1 MLPNTRIKVF
11 NKQTKIMKKT
21 VVKQRL
27 LHRIMK
33 ITLIQFVLAV
43 VFSTITMANSV
54 NGQRKLDTKV
64 TVSITNVTLEN
75 ALSQLEKKANVKFSY
90 NSRISQLGLKVSVD
104 AVEENLADVLA
115 IILKPLNI
123 SYSEVSNQIILE
135 NKESQNGEFSGFGI
149 SKTVSEKLTV
159 APIVKGKVV
168 DQSGMPLPGATVLAK
183 GTKKSVITDFDGNF
197 TIDMPENSTRLII
210 SYIGMTSQEVGIKS
224 TPLTIVL
231 IENEQSL
238 KEVVI
243 TTGYE
248 KTSKRTFTGAI
259 SKITGK
265 ELMVEGVIDISR
277 MIEGKAAGVTVQN
290 VTGTFGTA
298 PKITVRGSSSIF
310 GDTKPLWVI
319 DGIVQEDIVNLSFAD
334 LASGNSETL
343 ISSSIAGLNASDVL
357 SIEVLKDASATSIYG
372 SRSLNGVVVV
382 TTKQGRRDS
391 PLNITYSLDQTVRTV
406 PSYSQFDILNSQET
420 MSVLKEMESKG
431 FLELPATAQTRY
443 GGVYNILANA
453 VNTYDATAGTF
464 GVKNDIPSKNAFLK
478 KYELAN
484 TDWFKVLFRQS
495 ITQNHSLSF
504 SGGGKNNSFF
514 ASLAFYS
521 DPGWTIAD
529 NVQQISSNLKNTFYI
544 NDKVNLTLS
553 TQASIRDQ
561 QAPGS
566 YDSLRDG
573 VSGSTTRD
581 FDINPFSYVLNTNR
595 ALRPY
600 DDNGNY
606 EYYRN
611 NWAPIN
617 IVEELQNNYMDIKV
631 KDIRFQADL
640 AYKLSPKLTYNL
652 TANARYANTIREH
665 NILEKSNIVG
675 AYNAQET
682 TIVRDANIFLYQDP
696 DNLTAPKV
704 SVLPNGGILRKFG
717 NDLTSYNIRNS
728 FNYKNVFSEKH
739 EVEALFGQE
748 LRSVDRGSNNFTA
761 YGLQYDRGL
770 TAFTD
775 PRILEKLINGGESY
789 YSFNEERERTVGF
802 FGKVGYTYDRR
813 YTGSLTGRYDGSNR
827 QGNSGSSRWLPTYT
841 FSGKWNV
848 MEESFMKNMQ
858 TINTLAFRGSYGL
871 TATAGPATNSLAIYR
886 SFITDRLNLNDRET
900 GLLIADLQ
908 NGDLTWEKQFE
919 TNLGVD
925 LGILN
930 NRVQFSAD
938 IYSRKAFDLVDFVTT
953 SGIGGE
959 RIKQGNNADMET
971 KGIEFSINTNNLNN
985 TKLKWST
992 SLNFSVYN
1000 QEITRLQNNPSVL
1013 GLVDGTGGNTVGH
1026 PRNALY
1032 SYQFTGLNN
1041 QGLPTFIQADGEGDE
1056 VAGANF
1062 QDSENVTKYLK
1073 YEGTIEPNKTAG
1085 FSNTFNYENW
1095 SLNIFIVASG
1105 GNKVRLNPIYSSVY
1119 DDLTVFTK
1127 EFTNR
1132 WINPGD
1138 EALTNIP
1145 VIADRRIVANYAAAG
1160 SNLNR
1165 AYNAYNYSDERVA
1178 DGSFVRLKNVSIGYE
1193 FPKDL
1198 KKKLNLNTFS
1208 LKASSANPL
1217 LIYSDKKLNGQDPEF
1232 YRSGGVSQPI
1242 TSQYTFS
1249 LNVSF

>member
-1 MLPNTRIKVF
+1 
-11 NKQTKIMKKT
+11 MKKP

-27 LHRIMK
+27 LFRIMK
-33 ITLIQFVLAV
+33 ITLFQFLLAF
-43 VFSTITMANSV
+43 VFSTVTMANSV
-54 NGQRKLDTKV
+54 KGQKKLDTKV
-64 TVSITNVTLEN
+64 TLSIENLTLYN
-75 ALSQLEKKANVKFSY
+75 ALSKLEKTANVKFSY
-90 NSRISQLGLKVSVD
+90 NSRISQLNKKISYKANDELLSS
-104 AVEENLADVLA
+104 
-115 IILKPLNI
+115 ILSHILQPLNI
-123 SYSEVSNQIILE
+123 TYSEVSNQIIL
-135 NKESQNGEFSGFGI
+135 QNNAAQTSDVTGI
-149 SKTVSEKLTV
+149 FMAQTVNDANLFVT
-159 APIVKGKVV
+159 IVKGRVLDEK
-168 DQSGMPLPGATVLAK
+168 GNPLPGATVLAK
-183 GTKKSVITDFDGNF
+183 GTKVAVLTDIDGNF
-197 TIDMPENSTRLII
+197 TIDMPVNTTRLVI
-210 SYIGMTSQEVGIKS
+210 SYIGMETQEVS
-224 TPLTIVL
+224 ASASPLTIVL
-231 IENEQSL
+231 SELGQKLN
-238 KEVVI
+238 EVVI

-265 ELMVEGVIDISR
+265 DLLVEGVVDISR

-343 ISSSIAGLNASDVL
+343 LSSSIAGLNPNDVL

-382 TTKQGRRDS
+382 TTKQGRRES
-391 PLNITYSLDQTVRTV
+391 PLSITYSLEQTARVV
-406 PSYSQFDILNSQET
+406 PNYNQYDILNSQET
-420 MSVLKEMESKG
+420 MGILKEIESKG
-431 FLELPATAQTRY
+431 FLGLPDTAQGRY

-453 VNTYDATAGTF
+453 INTYDTTNGTY
-464 GVKNDIPSKNAFLK
+464 GVRNDEPSRNAFLR

-484 TDWFKVLFRQS
+484 TNWFKTLFRPS

-504 SGGGKNNSFF
+504 SGGGKNNAYF
-514 ASLAFYS
+514 ASLGFYS
-521 DPGWTIAD
+521 DPGWTVAD
-529 NVQQISSNLKNTFYI
+529 KVNQLTSNIKNTFFI
-544 NDKVNLTLS
+544 NDKLNLTLS
-553 TQASIRDQ
+553 TQASVRDQ
-561 QAPGS
+561 SAPGS
-566 YDSLRDG
+566 YDSLKDG
-573 VSGSTTRD
+573 VNGSTTRD
-581 FDINPFSYVLNTNR
+581 FDINPFNYVLNTNR

-617 IVEELQNNYMDIKV
+617 IIEELENNYMEIKV

-640 AYKLSPKLTYNL
+640 AYKINNNLTYNL
-652 TANARYANTIREH
+652 TANARYANTTREH
-665 NILEKSNIVG
+665 NILEQSNIVG

-682 TIVRDANIFLYQDP
+682 TLVRDANIFLYQDP
-696 DNLTAPKV
+696 NDLTAPKV
-704 SVLPNGGILRKFG
+704 SVLPNGGILRKFS

-728 FNYKNVFSEKH
+728 FNYKNVFSNKH
-739 EVEALFGQE
+739 ELEALFGQE
-748 LRSVDRGSNNFTA
+748 LRSVDRNSNNFTA

-775 PRILEKLINGGESY
+775 PRILEKLINGGDAY

-813 YTGSLTGRYDGSNR
+813 YTGSITGRYDGSNR
-827 QGNSGSSRWLPTYT
+827 QGNSNSSRWLPTYT
-841 FSGKWNV
+841 FSGKWNI
-848 MEESFMKNMQ
+848 MEEDFMKNAR
-858 TINTLAFRGSYGL
+858 TINSLSLRGSYGL
-871 TATAGPATNSLAIYR
+871 TATAGPATNSLAIYK
-886 SFITDRLNLNDRET
+886 SFITDRLNLGDRET
-900 GLLIADLQ
+900 GLNINELQ

-919 TNLGVD
+919 TNFGLD
-925 LGILN
+925 LGLFD
-930 NRVQFSAD
+930 NRIQFTTD
-938 IYSRKAFDLVDFVTT
+938 VYSRKAFDLVDFVTT
-953 SGIGGE
+953 SGIGGQKL
-959 RIKQGNNADMET
+959 KQGNNADMET
-971 KGIEFSINTNNLNN
+971 KGIEFSLSTRNLNN
-985 TKLKWST
+985 TRLKWNT
-992 SLNFSVYN
+992 SFNFSVYD
-1000 QEITRLQNNPSVL
+1000 QKITRLQNNPSVL

-1041 QGLPTFIQADGEGDE
+1041 QGLPTFIMADGEEDNI
-1056 VAGANF
+1056 AGANF

-1073 YEGTIEPNKTAG
+1073 YEGSIEPNKSAG
-1085 FSNTFNYENW
+1085 ISNTFTYDNW
-1095 SLNIFIVASG
+1095 SLNIFIVAAG
-1105 GNKVRLNPIYSSVY
+1105 GNKVRLNPIYAEQY

-1132 WINPGD
+1132 WINAGD
-1138 EALTNIP
+1138 EAYTNIP
-1145 VIADRRIVANYAAAG
+1145 VIADQRLIANYDAE
-1160 SNLNR
+1160 SKNLAR
-1165 AYNAYNYSDERVA
+1165 AYNAYNFSDERVA
-1178 DGSFVRLKNVSIGYE
+1178 DGSFVRLKNVSLSYE

-1198 KKKLNLNTFS
+1198 KKKLGVNVFS
-1208 LKASSANPL
+1208 MKASTANPL

-1249 LNVSF
+1249 INVSF

>member
-1 MLPNTRIKVF
+1 MHVDQYPN
-11 NKQTKIMKKT
+11 NSNNQTIKIMKKT

-33 ITLIQFVLAV
+33 ITLIQFVLAF

-54 NGQRKLDTKV
+54 IGQKKLDTKV
-64 TVSITNVTLEN
+64 TVSISNMNLGN
-75 ALSQLEKKANVKFSY
+75 ALSKLEQKANVKFSY
-90 NSRISQLGLKVSVD
+90 NSRITQLSDKVTVNATD
-104 AVEENLADVLA
+104 ATLAEILS

-123 SYSEVSNQIILE
+123 GYSEVSNQIILQ
-135 NKESQNGEFSGFGI
+135 NNASQNSGFEV
-149 SKTVSEKLTV
+149 KETLTEKSAV
-159 APIVKGKVV
+159 APIVKGKVI
-168 DQSGMPLPGATVLAK
+168 DQSGMPLPGATILAK
-183 GTKKSVITDFDGNF
+183 GTKKSVVTDFDGNF
-197 TIDMPENSTRLII
+197 TIDMPENSTRII
-210 SYIGMTSQEVGIKS
+210 VSYIGMTTQELAIK
-224 TPLTIVL
+224 TTTMNIVL
-231 IENEQSL
+231 VEDAQSL

-259 SKITGK
+259 SKISGK

-343 ISSSIAGLNASDVL
+343 LSSSIAGLNASDVL

-391 PLNITYSLDQTVRTV
+391 PLNVTYTLDQTARTV
-406 PSYSQFDILNSQET
+406 PNYNQFDILNSQET

-431 FLELPATAQTRY
+431 FLDLPSTAQGRY
-443 GGVYNILANA
+443 GGVYNILAKA
-453 VNTYDATAGTF
+453 INTYDQTSGTF
-464 GVKNDIPSKNAFLK
+464 GVRNDAPSRNAFLRQ
-478 KYELAN
+478 YELAN
-484 TDWFKVLFRQS
+484 TDWFKVLFRPS

-514 ASLAFYS
+514 ASLGFYA
-521 DPGWTIAD
+521 DPGWTVAD
-529 NVQQISSNLKNTFYI
+529 NVHQLTSNLKNTFFI
-544 NDKVNLTLS
+544 NDKLNLTLS
-553 TQASIRDQ
+553 TQASVRDQ
-561 QAPGS
+561 AAPGS
-566 YDSLRDG
+566 YDSLKDEFRG
-573 VSGSTTRD
+573 GTTRD
-581 FDINPFSYVLNTNR
+581 FDINPFNYVLNTNR
-595 ALRPY
+595 TLRPY
-600 DDNGNY
+600 DGNGNY

-640 AYKLSPKLTYNL
+640 SYKISPKLTYNL

-675 AYNAQET
+675 AYNAMES

-696 DNLTAPKV
+696 NDLTAPKV
-704 SVLPNGGILRKFG
+704 SVLPNGGMLRKFT

-728 FNYKNVFSEKH
+728 FNYKNIFKDAH
-739 EVEALFGQE
+739 EFEALFGQE
-748 LRSVDRGSNNFTA
+748 LRYVDRSNDNFTA

-775 PRILEKLINGGESY
+775 PRILEKLISGGESY
-789 YSFNEERERTVGF
+789 YGFNEERERTVGF
-802 FGKVGYTYDRR
+802 FGKAGYTYDRR
-813 YTGSLTGRYDGSNR
+813 YTASITGRYDGSNR
-827 QGNSGSSRWLPTYT
+827 QGNNTSSRWLPTYT
-841 FSGKWNV
+841 FSGKWNI
-848 MEESFMKNMQ
+848 MEEDFMKDIQ
-858 TINTLAFRGSYGL
+858 TVNTLALRGSYGL
-871 TATAGPATNSLAIYR
+871 TATAGPATNSSAIYK
-886 SFITDRLNLNDRET
+886 SFITNRLNLNDRET
-900 GLLIADLQ
+900 GLNIKELQ
-908 NGDLTWEKQFE
+908 NADLTWEKQFE
-919 TNLGVD
+919 TNIGLDLGVF
-925 LGILN
+925 N
-930 NRVQFSAD
+930 NRLQFTAD
-938 IYSRKAFDLVDFVTT
+938 VYSRKAFDLVDYVTT
-953 SGIGGE
+953 SGVGGQKL
-959 RIKQGNNADMET
+959 KQGNNADMET
-971 KGIEFSINTNNLNN
+971 KGIELSINTKNFSE

-992 SLNFSVYN
+992 SFNFSIYN
-1000 QEITRLQNNPSVL
+1000 QEITKLQNNPKVL
-1013 GLVDGTGGNTVGH
+1013 GLVDGTGGNAIGH
-1026 PRNALY
+1026 PRNSLY
-1032 SYQFTGLNN
+1032 SYQFQGLNN
-1041 QGLPTFIQADGEGDE
+1041 QGLPTFIMADGIADKI
-1056 VAGANF
+1056 AGANF
-1062 QDSENVTKYLK
+1062 EDSENITKYLK
-1073 YEGTIEPNKTAG
+1073 YEGSIEPNKSAG
-1085 FSNTFNYENW
+1085 ISNTFTYENW
-1095 SLNIFIVASG
+1095 SLNIFIVAAG
-1105 GNKVRLNPIYSSVY
+1105 GNKVRLNPIYSDKY

-1132 WINPGD
+1132 WINAGD
-1138 EALTNIP
+1138 EAFTSIP
-1145 VIADRRIVANYAAAG
+1145 VIADQRIIANYQADSKDLAK
-1160 SNLNR
+1160 
-1165 AYNAYNYSDERVA
+1165 AYNAYNFSDERVA
-1178 DGSFVRLKNVSIGYE
+1178 DGTFVRLKNVSVSYE

-1198 KKKLNLNTFS
+1198 KKKLGLNVFS
-1208 LKASSANPL
+1208 MKASSANPL

-1232 YRSGGVSQPI
+1232 FRSGGVSQPI

>member
-1 MLPNTRIKVF
+1 
-11 NKQTKIMKKT
+11 MKKP

-27 LHRIMK
+27 LLRIMK
-33 ITLIQFVLAV
+33 ITLFQFLLAF
-43 VFSTITMANSV
+43 VFSTVTMANSV
-54 NGQRKLDTKV
+54 KGQKKLDTKV
-64 TVSITNVTLEN
+64 TLSIENLSLSN
-75 ALSQLEKKANVKFSY
+75 ALAKLEKTANVKFSY
-90 NSRISQLGLKVSVD
+90 NSRISQLNQIVSYKAND
-104 AVEENLADVLA
+104 ELLSSILSN
-115 IILKPLNI
+115 ILKPLNI
-123 SYSEVSNQIILE
+123 TYSEVSNQIVLQ
-135 NKESQNGEFSGFGI
+135 NKTSLTNDLIGMITPTSLVPN
-149 SKTVSEKLTV
+149 TVLAT
-159 APIVKGKVV
+159 IVKGRVL
-168 DQSGMPLPGATVLAK
+168 DERGLPLPGATVMVK
-183 GTKKSVITDFDGNF
+183 GTKIAVLTDFDGNF
-197 TIDMPENSTRLII
+197 TIDAPANSTRLVV
-210 SYIGMTSQEVGIKS
+210 SYIGMETQEIAIKS
-224 TPLTIVL
+224 TPITIIL
-231 IENEQSL
+231 SEFGQKLN
-238 KEVVI
+238 EVVI

-259 SKITGK
+259 SKITGA
-265 ELMVEGVIDISR
+265 ELLVEGVVDISR

-343 ISSSIAGLNASDVL
+343 LSSSIAGLNPNDVL
-357 SIEVLKDASATSIYG
+357 SIEILKDASATSIYG

-382 TTKQGRRDS
+382 TTKQGRRES
-391 PLNITYSLDQTVRTV
+391 PLSVTYSLEQTARVV
-406 PSYSQFDILNSQET
+406 PNYNQYDILNSQET
-420 MSVLKEMESKG
+420 MGILKEMESKG
-431 FLELPATAQTRY
+431 FLGLPDTAQGRY

-453 VNTYDATAGTF
+453 INTYDTTNGTF
-464 GVKNDIPSKNAFLK
+464 GVKNDEPNRNAFLR

-484 TDWFKVLFRQS
+484 TNWFKTLFRPS

-504 SGGGKNNSFF
+504 SGGGKNNAYF
-514 ASLAFYS
+514 ASLGFYS
-521 DPGWTIAD
+521 DPGWTVAD
-529 NVQQISSNLKNTFYI
+529 KVSQLTSNIKNTFFI
-544 NDKVNLTLS
+544 NDKLNLTLS
-553 TQASIRDQ
+553 TQASVRDQ
-561 QAPGS
+561 SAPGS

-581 FDINPFSYVLNTNR
+581 FDINPFNYVLNTNR

-617 IVEELQNNYMDIKV
+617 IVEELENNYMDIKV

-640 AYKLSPKLTYNL
+640 AYKISPKLTYNF
-652 TANARYANTIREH
+652 TANARYANTTREH
-665 NILEKSNIVG
+665 NILENSNIIG
-675 AYNAQET
+675 AYNATET
-682 TIVRDANIFLYQDP
+682 TLVRDANIFLYQDP
-696 DNLTAPKV
+696 DDLTAPKV
-704 SVLPNGGILRKFG
+704 SVLPNGGMLRKFS

-728 FNYKNVFSEKH
+728 FNYKNVFSNKH
-739 EVEALFGQE
+739 ELEALFGQE
-748 LRSVDRGSNNFTA
+748 LRSVDRNSNNFTA

-813 YTGSLTGRYDGSNR
+813 YTGSITGRYDGSNR
-827 QGNSGSSRWLPTYT
+827 QGNSNSSRWLPTYT

-848 MEESFMKNMQ
+848 MEEDFMKNVKA
-858 TINTLAFRGSYGL
+858 INTLSLRGSYGL
-871 TATAGPATNSLAIYR
+871 TATAGPATNSLAIYK
-886 SFITDRLNLNDRET
+886 SFITDRLILGDRET
-900 GLLIADLQ
+900 GLNIDELQ
-908 NGDLTWEKQFE
+908 NADLTWEKQFE
-919 TNLGVD
+919 TNIGLD
-925 LGILN
+925 LGLFD
-930 NRVQFSAD
+930 NRVQFTTD
-938 IYSRKAFDLVDFVTT
+938 VYSRKAFDLVDFVTT
-953 SGIGGE
+953 SGIGGQKL
-959 RIKQGNNADMET
+959 KQGNNADMET
-971 KGIEFSINTNNLNN
+971 KGIEFSLSTKNLNN
-985 TKLKWST
+985 TRLKWST
-992 SLNFSVYN
+992 SFNFSIYD
-1000 QEITRLQNNPSVL
+1000 QKITSLQNNPSVL
-1013 GLVDGTGGNTVGH
+1013 GLVDGTGGNTLGH

-1041 QGLPTFIQADGEGDE
+1041 QGLPTFIMADGEEDNI
-1056 VAGANF
+1056 AGANF
-1062 QDSENVTKYLK
+1062 QDSENITKYLK
-1073 YEGTIEPNKTAG
+1073 YEGSIEPNKSAG
-1085 FSNTFNYENW
+1085 ISNTFTYDNW
-1095 SLNIFIVASG
+1095 SLNVFIVAAG
-1105 GNKVRLNPIYSSVY
+1105 GNKVRLNPIYASQY

-1138 EALTNIP
+1138 EAFTNIP
-1145 VIADRRIVANYAAAG
+1145 VIADQRLIANYDAD
-1160 SNLNR
+1160 SKDLKR

-1178 DGSFVRLKNVSIGYE
+1178 DGTFVRLKNVSLSYE

-1198 KKKLNLNTFS
+1198 KKKLGLNLFS
-1208 LKASSANPL
+1208 MKASTANPL

-1232 YRSGGVSQPI
+1232 YRTGGVSQPI